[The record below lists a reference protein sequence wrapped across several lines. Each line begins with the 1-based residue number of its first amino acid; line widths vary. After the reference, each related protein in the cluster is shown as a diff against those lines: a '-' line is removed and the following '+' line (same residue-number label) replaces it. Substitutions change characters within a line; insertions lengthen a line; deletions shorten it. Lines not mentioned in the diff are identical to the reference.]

1 MEPKNTLSPAAQDEI
16 NQSFGLLLHV
26 VRMDL
31 IRHLERELASNDL
44 GISFTQ
50 YRVLKVLS
58 FCEQISATEL
68 ARRIDH
74 DAGALTR
81 LLDKMQVS
89 GFVQR
94 HACAED
100 RRAVEISLTDA
111 GRALIKPL
119 RNISERLTD
128 LAFRDLST
136 DERVTLMNLLKRVRV
151 TLEN

>member
-16 NQSFGLLLHV
+16 DQSFGLLLHV

-81 LLDKMQVS
+81 LLDKMQAS

-94 HACAED
+94 HACVED

-119 RNISERLTD
+119 RSISERLTD
-128 LAFRDLST
+128 LAFRDLSA
-136 DERVTLMNLLKRVRV
+136 DERIALMNLLKRVRV